1 MKNSITFLISVVLLY
16 ASVNAQTITNTIG
29 TTGSFIVQDANINPL
44 VTITGS
50 NGSLNLFSGLMFKGA
65 NRYFHSYRAPSTI
78 GYNTF
83 VGENSGNFTMFFVS
97 SSLDASSN
105 SGFGYAS
112 LSSLTTGYNNTGI
125 GYDALKSNTDG
136 NWNTALGANALRL
149 NTSGEENTAL
159 GFHSMSSNTIG
170 IENTAVGALTMYLNT
185 TGNANS
191 GFGYYTLHNNTT
203 GSYNTAT
210 GHSALF
216 SNTTGRYNTASGF
229 YSLYANTIGE
239 FNTATGDYSLYTNTT
254 GHRNTTSG
262 YFSLA
267 LNLTGD
273 DNTAMGHKALAMQTN
288 GSFNSAFGSQA
299 LELNTTGA
307 SNSTFGYY
315 SMNSNQNG
323 TGNAAFGVVSM
334 QNNISGNFNAAFG
347 FNSLNGNTIGMNNTA
362 VGTSALQN
370 AFGASDNNTAI
381 GASAGLQVTTGSNLV
396 LVGYNAQPSFGNVSN
411 EITLGDAFITTLR
424 ANVTTIT
431 SLSDARDKK
440 EIQDLGLGLNFIMKV
455 KPRLYHWDKREWYSD
470 NKSDGSKMSS
480 TPTAGFIAQELDELQ
495 ISENSEWLNL
505 VLKTNSEKFEATPG
519 NLLPVIVKAVQD
531 LKIEK
536 DAEIAA
542 KDLQIAELKKLN
554 DELLNNQKQFSS
566 RLEDLEK
573 NQEFLMSEISKILV
587 KNEFSNVVD
596 ENSKK
601 R

>member
-1 MKNSITFLISVVLLY
+1 MKNSITFLISIVLLY
-16 ASVNAQTITNTIG
+16 ASVNAQTITSTIG
-29 TTGSFIVQDANINPL
+29 TTGFFIVQDANINPL

-50 NGSLNLFSGLMFKGA
+50 NGSLNLFSGLMFKGS
-65 NRYFHSYRAPSTI
+65 NRYFHSFKAPSTI

-83 VGENSGNFTMFFVS
+83 VGENSGNFTMFFS
-97 SSLDASSN
+97 ASSLDASAN

-136 NWNTALGANALRL
+136 NWNTAVGANALRL
-149 NTSGEENTAL
+149 NTSGEENTAI
-159 GFHSMSSNTIG
+159 GFHSMSSNTTG
-170 IENTAVGALTMYLNT
+170 IENTALGALTMYWNT
-185 TGNANS
+185 TGGANT
-191 GFGYYTLHNNTT
+191 GAGYYTLHNNTT
-203 GSYNTAT
+203 GSFNTAT

-216 SNTTGRYNTASGF
+216 SNSTGRYNTASGF
-229 YSLYANTIGE
+229 YSLYSNTTGE
-239 FNTATGDYSLYTNTT
+239 FNTSTGVHSLYTNTT
-254 GHRNTTSG
+254 GWRNTATG
-262 YFSLA
+262 Y
-267 LNLTGD
+267 LTLSINSTGS
-273 DNTAMGHKALAMQTN
+273 DNTAMGYNALAMQTN
-288 GSFNSAFGSQA
+288 ADFNSAFGSQA

-315 SMNSNQNG
+315 SMRNNLVG
-323 TGNAAFGVVSM
+323 VGNAAFGVVSM
-334 QNNISGNFNAAFG
+334 QENTSGNWNAAFG
-347 FNSLNGNTIGMNNTA
+347 FNSLNGNTTGANNTA

-370 AFGASDNNTAI
+370 ATTPSNNTAI
-381 GASAGLQVTTGSNLV
+381 GSSAGLQVTTGSNLT
-396 LVGYNAQPSFGNVSN
+396 LVGFNAQPSFGNVSN
-411 EITLGDAFITTLR
+411 EITLGDGNIITLR
-424 ANVTTIT
+424 ANTTTIT

-440 EIQDLGLGLNFIMKV
+440 EIQDLRLGLDFLMKV
-455 KPRLYHWDKREWYSD
+455 KPRFYHWDKREWYSG

-531 LKIEK
+531 LKNEK
-536 DAEIAA
+536 DSEIAA
-542 KDLQIAELKKLN
+542 KDLQIAELIKLN
-554 DELLNNQKQFSS
+554 DELLNNQKQLSN

-573 NQEFLMSEISKILV
+573 NQEFLISEISKILV